1 MRGIV
6 AIVICL
12 LYFAGVLVGVPLAG
26 QPFAPWFLAVWSAV
40 FVACYL
46 VVTRGNRIAA
56 VSIVIVVTLV
66 LPFAALVAIAW
77 PIYHSWPAMVASFG
91 GALQE
96 RGSFGIIELLAPLA
110 VALLCLLLLKQFG
123 PAIARG

>member
-1 MRGIV
+1 MQGIV

-26 QPFAPWFLAVWSAV
+26 EFAAWFMAVWSAV
-40 FVACYL
+40 FVVCYL
-46 VVTRGNRIAA
+46 VIARGNRIAA
-56 VSIVIVVTLV
+56 LSIVIAVTLV
-66 LPFAALVAIAW
+66 FPFAALVAIVW
-77 PIYHSWPAMVASFG
+77 PIYHSWPTMVASLG

-123 PAIARG
+123 PAVGRR

>member
-1 MRGIV
+1 MHGIV

-26 QPFAPWFLAVWSAV
+26 EFAAWFLAVWSAV
-40 FVACYL
+40 FVVSYL
-46 VVTRGNRIAA
+46 VIARGSRITAL
-56 VSIVIVVTLV
+56 SIVIAVTLV
-66 LPFAALVAIAW
+66 FPFAALVAIVW
-77 PIYHSWPAMVASFG
+77 PIYHSWPTMVASLG

-123 PAIARG
+123 PAVGRR